1 MQINISGI
9 SVEVQKKDI
18 KNLHLYVK
26 PPNGNV
32 IVSAP
37 FEMDDLA
44 IEVFIRTRLGW
55 IRKQI
60 TKYENQ
66 ARFSERQ
73 YVSGET
79 IYIWGKQYYL
89 IFKPSTKNNS
99 FEIQGNKVILSMKT
113 DSAVEQRE
121 KYVKEQFRSILKNEI
136 EALLSKWEQI
146 TNLKCESWQTKYMTT
161 RWGTCNP
168 IKKKLWFNLQ
178 LVQKPVE
185 CLEYVILHELA
196 HLVEKSHGEVFISI
210 MDNYMPQWKEV
221 RKLLNELT
229 LDYYKPKED
238 MRATNINLSNNML

>member
-9 SVEVQKKDI
+9 SVEVEKKNI

-37 FEMDDLA
+37 FEMDNSA
-44 IEVFIRTRLGW
+44 IEVFIRTKLGW

-60 TKYENQ
+60 AKYKDQE
-66 ARFSERQ
+66 RFSERQ

-89 IFKPSTKNNS
+89 IFRPSTKNNF
-99 FEIQGNKVILSMKT
+99 FEIQGNKVILSMKAEST
-113 DSAVEQRE
+113 VEQRE
-121 KYVKEQFRSILKNEI
+121 KYVREQFRSILKKEI
-136 EALLSKWEQI
+136 EAFLPRWEQI
-146 TNLKCESWQTKYMTT
+146 TNLKCESWQIKYMTT

-178 LVQKPVE
+178 LVQKPIE

-196 HLVEKSHGEVFISI
+196 HLEEKTHGEGFIAI
-210 MDNYMPQWKEV
+210 MNNYMPHWREV
-221 RKLLNELT
+221 RKLLNEQT
-229 LDYYKPKED
+229 LDYYEPKE
-238 MRATNINLSNNML
+238 I

>member
-9 SVEVQKKDI
+9 SIEVQKKDI

-37 FEMDDLA
+37 LEMSNAA
-44 IEVFIRTRLGW
+44 IEVFIRTKLGW
-55 IRKQI
+55 IRNQI

-99 FEIQGNKVILSMKT
+99 FEIQGNKVILSMKAEST
-113 DSAVEQRE
+113 VKQRE
-121 KYVKEQFRSILKNEI
+121 GYVREQFRSILKKEI
-136 EALLSKWEQI
+136 ETFLPKWEQI
-146 TNLKCESWQTKYMTT
+146 TNLNCECWQTKYMTT
-161 RWGTCNP
+161 RWGTCNN

-178 LVQKPVE
+178 LVQKPIE

-196 HLVEKSHGEVFISI
+196 HLKEKTHGEGFIAI
-210 MDNYMPQWKEV
+210 MDNYMPHWREV
-221 RKLLNELT
+221 RKLLNEQT
-229 LDYYKPKED
+229 LDYYEPKV
-238 MRATNINLSNNML
+238 